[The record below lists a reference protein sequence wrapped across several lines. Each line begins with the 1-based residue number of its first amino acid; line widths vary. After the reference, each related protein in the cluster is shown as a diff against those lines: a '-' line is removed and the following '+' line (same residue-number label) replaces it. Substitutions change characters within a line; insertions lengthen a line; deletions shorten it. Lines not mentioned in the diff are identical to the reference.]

1 MKGDQGFGLQT
12 KQKRSYCQFLVSP
25 YELFNCSY
33 LIAGNHTK
41 EQAFCRG
48 SFSEERLLH
57 PPVHCHESL
66 SLTALS
72 TCG

>member
-41 EQAFCRG
+41 EQAFAEAHSVKSG
-48 SFSEERLLH
+48 FSTH
-57 PPVHCHESL
+57 QCIVMSPSL
-66 SLTALS
+66 
-72 TCG
+72 